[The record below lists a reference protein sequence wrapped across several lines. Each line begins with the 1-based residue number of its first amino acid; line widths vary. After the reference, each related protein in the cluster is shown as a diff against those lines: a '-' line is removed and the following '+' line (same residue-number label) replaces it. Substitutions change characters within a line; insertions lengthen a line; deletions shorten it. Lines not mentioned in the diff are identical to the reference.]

1 MAEDHTE
8 ALEVDTIKTENE
20 TKVRLQKRLKRKAM
34 SSMLMFMVESKTV
47 EDLEAA
53 VVEEDL
59 EVTMIAIRILVQQ
72 TQRLALTPSI
82 ETTMLPLK
90 EEKPLRAVSEY

>member
-20 TKVRLQKRLKRKAM
+20 TKVRLQKRLERKAM
-34 SSMLMFMVESKTV
+34 SSMLMLMVESKTV

>member
-20 TKVRLQKRLKRKAM
+20 TKVRLQKRLERKAM
-34 SSMLMFMVESKTV
+34 SSMLMLMVESKTV

-82 ETTMLPLK
+82 ETTMLLRK

>member
-8 ALEVDTIKTENE
+8 ALEVDTIKIENE
-20 TKVRLQKRLKRKAM
+20 TKVRLQKRLERKAM
-34 SSMLMFMVESKTV
+34 SSMLMLMVESKPV

-82 ETTMLPLK
+82 ETTMLLLK

>member
-34 SSMLMFMVESKTV
+34 SSMLMLMVESKTV